1 MKEAITM
8 STLNRLTVLGS
19 GVLGGQIAWHSA
31 FKGKSVV
38 VYDVAP
44 DALEHCRITHEQYAA
59 VYQSEVGATDTEIA
73 ATQKRLSFTTD
84 LAAAVAEA
92 DLVIEAV
99 PEDPKIKAAVYQ
111 EMASLLAE
119 HTLLATNSSTLLPS
133 QFAEDTGRPELFCA
147 LHFGNGIWAMNFA
160 ELMAH
165 SATAV
170 RTLEQVGEFAVEIGM
185 VPIPVLKEQN
195 GYIVNTWFVPLVN
208 AAQTLVTNG
217 VARPEDV
224 DRSFMLGGRSI
235 GPLGMLDMVGMKT
248 VYDVLS
254 HWGRELGDAQ
264 MLANAEYVKE
274 RFVDKGLLGVP
285 TSEGYY
291 TYPDPAYARP
301 EFLDVPDISEVP
313 RLVSLMSHR

>member
-1 MKEAITM
+1 M
-8 STLNRLTVLGS
+8 STLHRLTVLGS

-31 FKGKSVV
+31 FKGKTVF

-44 DALEHCRITHEQYAA
+44 DALERCRAAHEQYASI
-59 VYQSEVGATDTEIA
+59 YLSGVGATDTDIA
-73 ATQKRLSFTTD
+73 AAHQRLTFTTD
-84 LAAAVAEA
+84 LTAAVAEA

-99 PEDPKIKAAVYQ
+99 PEIPDVKAAVYQ
-111 EMASLLAE
+111 EMAGLLAE
-119 HTLLATNSSTLLPS
+119 HTLVATNSSTLLPS
-133 QFAEDTGRPELFCA
+133 QFADATGRPELFCA

-165 SATAV
+165 PGTAA

-185 VPIPVLKEQN
+185 VPIPVLVEQN
-195 GYIVNTWFVPLVN
+195 GYLVNTWFVPLVN

-224 DRSFMLGGRSI
+224 DRSFMIGGRSI

-248 VYDVLS
+248 VHDVLT
-254 HWGRELGDAQ
+254 HWGRELKDAQ
-264 MLANAEYVKE
+264 MLANADYVKE
-274 RFVDKGLLGVP
+274 RFVDKGLLGVQ

-301 EFLDVPDISEVP
+301 EFLAVPDISEVP
-313 RLVSLMSHR
+313 HLVSLMSHR

>member
-8 STLNRLTVLGS
+8 SNLKRLTVLGS

-31 FKGKSVV
+31 YKGKAVV
-38 VYDVAP
+38 VYDLAP
-44 DALEHCRITHEQYAA
+44 DALERCLTVHEQYAA
-59 VYQSEVGATDTEIA
+59 IYLSEIGATDREIA
-73 ATQKRLSFTTD
+73 ATRGRLSFTTD
-84 LAAAVAEA
+84 LAEAVAEA

-99 PEDPKIKAAVYQ
+99 PEDPKVKTAVYQ
-111 EMASLLAE
+111 DMAGLLPE

-133 QFAEDTGRPELFCA
+133 QFADDTGRPELFCA

-160 ELMAH
+160 EIMAH
-165 SATAV
+165 SGTAA
-170 RTLEQVGEFAVEIGM
+170 RTLEQVGEFAIEIGM
-185 VPIPVLKEQN
+185 VPIPMLKEQN
-195 GYIVNTWFVPLVN
+195 GYVVNTWFVPLVN

-224 DRSFMLGGRSI
+224 DRSFMIGGRNI

-254 HWGRELGDAQ
+254 HWGRELGDTQ
-264 MLANAEYVKE
+264 MVANAEYVKE
-274 RFVDKGLLGVP
+274 HFVDKGLLGVP

-313 RLVSLMSHR
+313 HLVSLMSHR